1 MTEFQRICL
10 VHYHEI
16 GLKGHNRSTFE
27 MRLLKNLEAL
37 LKPFPVVVIHR
48 IAGRLCVFL
57 REGTDWTTAK
67 EAADVIG
74 KVPGVARVSCGFKCE
89 RDLDEMT
96 EAALA
101 AMAEAGEFDTFK
113 VAARRN
119 HTDFVTGSMDMNQII
134 GSALCAAHPE
144 KSVKMKKPDV
154 TVGVEV
160 VQNAA
165 YVYARS
171 LPGVGGLPVGSSGLV
186 VSLLSSGID
195 SPVATWKCERDLDE
209 MTEAALAAMAE
220 AGEFDTFKVA
230 ARRNHTDF
238 VTGSMDMNQIIG
250 SALCAAHPEKSVKMK
265 KPDVT
270 VGVEVVQNAA
280 YVYARSLPGVGGLP
294 VGSSGLVVS
303 LLSSG
308 IDSPVATWKL
318 ARRGAVCIGVHF
330 SGRPQT
336 SDASEYLVDDIA
348 QVLERTGCI
357 ARVYAVP
364 FGDYQREIA
373 LTVPPELRVIMYRRL
388 MFKVAEEIAR
398 RERAGALV
406 TGESLGQVASQTL
419 DNIRCTDAAVDLP
432 VFRPLIGTDKL
443 EIIAEAERLGSFEIS
458 SQDAP
463 DCCTL
468 FMPRSPETHAK
479 LPVVL
484 EAEAALPIERW
495 VPEIADAAEVRDY
508 ACPAYKPKKKRAS

>member
-1 MTEFQRICL
+1 MADFQRICL
-10 VHYHEI
+10 AHYHEI
-16 GLKGHNRSTFE
+16 GLKGHNRASFE

-37 LKPFPVVVIHR
+37 LAPFPVVTLHR
-48 IAGRLCVFL
+48 IAGRICVFL
-57 REGTDWTTAK
+57 REGTDWETAK
-67 EAADVIG
+67 AAADVMG
-74 KVPGVARVSCGFKCE
+74 GVPGVARVSCGFKCI
-89 RDLDEMT
+89 RDLDVMT
-96 EAALA
+96 KAAIAAL
-101 AMAEAGEFDTFK
+101 AEAGEFSTFK

-119 HTDFVTGSMDMNQII
+119 HTDFATGSMDMNQII
-134 GSALCAAHPE
+134 GSALCEAYPE
-144 KSVKMKKPDV
+144 KIVRMKKPDI

-160 VQNAA
+160 VQNAS

-171 LPGVGGLPVGSSGLV
+171 LPGIGGLPVGSSG
-186 VSLLSSGID
+186 
-195 SPVATWKCERDLDE
+195 K
-209 MTEAALAAMAE
+209 
-220 AGEFDTFKVA
+220 
-230 ARRNHTDF
+230 
-238 VTGSMDMNQIIG
+238 
-250 SALCAAHPEKSVKMK
+250 
-265 KPDVT
+265 
-270 VGVEVVQNAA
+270 
-280 YVYARSLPGVGGLP
+280 
-294 VGSSGLVVS
+294 VVS

-336 SDASEYLVDDIA
+336 SDASEFLVDDIA

-357 ARVYAVP
+357 ARVYTVP
-364 FGDYQREIA
+364 FGDYQREIS
-373 LTVPPELRVIMYRRL
+373 LIVPPELRVIMYRRL
-388 MFKVAEEIAR
+388 MFKVAEAIANI
-398 RERAGALV
+398 EKAGALV

-419 DNIRCTDAAVDLP
+419 DNIRCTDDAVDLP

-484 EAEAALPIERW
+484 EAERALPLDQWIG
-495 VPEIADAAEVRDY
+495 EIVEGAEIRDY
-508 ACPAYKPKKKRAS
+508 ACPAYKPKKRRVK